1 MRVVFLGSPAFA
13 VPSLEAIAAG
23 PFEIPAVFTQ
33 PDRPAGRGRRIS
45 PPPVKGRALEL
56 GLEVRQPDR
65 VRAADIAPFS
75 PEVAVVVAYGQI
87 FSRKLLSLPKRG
99 VLNVH
104 ASLLPRWRGA
114 APIQR
119 ALIAGDR
126 EQGVSIMQV
135 VPELDA
141 GPVLRR
147 AAVPVGPRET
157 AEALHD
163 RLALLGAS
171 LLIETS
177 AGSAAPKMRKES
189 PKTNPGSPTRTSF
202 RKKRPRSIGLARR
215 KRSTGAC
222 AGFALGPLPKPLGRE
237 FGGGPVRI
245 WHAFPLKEKSE
256 RPATPGEVLGPADSA
271 DGAGVRVRT
280 GRGDLLLLEVQP
292 PGRKVHAGERLSPR
306 ASATA
311 GRAAG
316 ERRG

>member
-23 PFEIPAVFTQ
+23 SFEIPAVFTQ

-171 LLIETS
+171 LLIETLGRLGRPEN
-177 AGSAAPKMRKES
+177 AEGEPQDES
-189 PKTNPGSPTRTSF
+189 GSPTRTSF

-237 FGGGPVRI
+237 FG
-245 WHAFPLKEKSE
+245 
-256 RPATPGEVLGPADSA
+256 
-271 DGAGVRVRT
+271 
-280 GRGDLLLLEVQP
+280 
-292 PGRKVHAGERLSPR
+292 
-306 ASATA
+306 A
-311 GRAAG
+311 GRFAFG
-316 ERRG
+316 TPFP

>member
-147 AAVPVGPRET
+147 SAVPVGPRET

-171 LLIETS
+171 LLIET
-177 AGSAAPKMRKES
+177 
-189 PKTNPGSPTRTSF
+189 
-202 RKKRPRSIGLARR
+202 
-215 KRSTGAC
+215 
-222 AGFALGPLPKPLGRE
+222 LGRLGRPE
-237 FGGGPVRI
+237 NAEGEPQDESRVTYANKLSKKEAPIDWSRPAEEIDRRVRGLRPWPVAETPWPGIRGGPVRI

-271 DGAGVRVRT
+271 EGAGVRVRT

-292 PGRKVHAGERLSPR
+292 PGRKRMPVNAFLQGRPLPPGARL
-306 ASATA
+306 
-311 GRAAG
+311 GAAG
-316 ERRG
+316 

>member
-13 VPSLEAIAAG
+13 VPSLEEIAAG
-23 PFEIPAVFTQ
+23 PFEISAVFTQ

-45 PPPVKGRALEL
+45 PPPVKVRGLEL

-65 VRAADIAPFS
+65 VRAADIDPFS

-87 FSRKLLSLPKRG
+87 LSRKLISLPKRG

-141 GPVLRR
+141 GPVLCR
-147 AAVPVGPRET
+147 AAVPVGLRET
-157 AEALHD
+157 TEVLHE

-171 LLIETS
+171 LLIET
-177 AGSAAPKMRKES
+177 
-189 PKTNPGSPTRTSF
+189 
-202 RKKRPRSIGLARR
+202 
-215 KRSTGAC
+215 
-222 AGFALGPLPKPLGRE
+222 LGRLDCVE
-237 FGGGPVRI
+237 NAEGEIQDESRVTYANKLSKKEAPIDWSRPAEEIDRRVRGLRPWPVAETPWPGIRGGPVRI
-245 WHAFPLKEKSE
+245 WHALLLEEEPE

-271 DGAGVRVRT
+271 EGAGVRVRT
-280 GRGDLLLLEVQP
+280 GRGDLLLLEVQTPGGKRMPANAFLQGRSLP
-292 PGRKVHAGERLSPR
+292 PRTRL
-306 ASATA
+306 
-311 GRAAG
+311 GAA
-316 ERRG
+316 R